1 MLSKKNFVGSFYRLK
16 NNDFITNEN
25 GCYLCGCNLS
35 DTNAYQSHMK
45 HHLDSV
51 RVGESNA
58 IWKSFGNVELIGL
71 TLAANQED
79 SILNL
84 ANNSDDV
91 VKITQIAIFNE
102 ALIHALID
110 PDLFPVSLGVDDEVS
125 FKRQLSTFCDKNH
138 VAIVFEMTS
147 NKVNYE
153 VVQSYN
159 CVESDEEPPAEVRR
173 SPIQPEDRIKISP
186 MLFKELTTSCS
197 PPESQGYIKLG
208 KLPDYLP
215 TVEIKSLYQ
224 VDFFPNRALTEN
236 EEKIRKSI
244 VRFEGPLTPSNYYDM
259 LTIMVQIEDIG
270 ACVSRQGTTK
280 RGRSLVK
287 VDNGYQL
294 KLSKRE
300 GRPLFLVAGDT
311 ICIRGPAPKDR
322 NYGYVQY
329 VSSTEIK
336 MTLSKAIVEKKP
348 LYSIHFYPNR
358 LAFKLQRLGLDAAK
372 KLDIIDLL
380 FPESNKIDLSN
391 QPKILP
397 LDIHH
402 KGLKEDRNQVRAVN
416 HIVAGT
422 AYPLPYVLIGFPGT
436 GKTAIIVESIYQLW
450 RMKTT
455 TRILVC
461 AQSNSV
467 CDEITERL
475 IALLPKKS
483 VQNQHNIIR
492 LFAGS
497 AAQNSFNSDDLLE
510 NSNSDDNRIP
520 CLTELYKYRIIVTT
534 LNHSGRLLQAGMK
547 SDHFTHLFIDECEN
561 ATEPSTLLPIALCS
575 SKKKINAH
583 IVLSGDPYQ
592 LGPVVRENMAEQMT
606 LGVSMLKRLSEH
618 PLYQKRIES
627 NSYDQRI
634 TCRLQKNY
642 RSHPDL
648 VKMASELFYG
658 SEMKDSIPRIGSAY
672 ERIRSLTNLD
682 ILPKKGFPI
691 LFEHVDGTPERK
703 ENCTSWYNEI
713 DALSVLHY
721 VETLLR
727 NEPQEIKESD
737 IGIVAAYKRQV
748 VHIKD
753 LLEEDNYSGIE
764 VGTVEQ
770 FQGREKPIIIL
781 STVRNGDLGFLEQR
795 ERINVMLT
803 RATGL
808 LIIIGHTKTLRKCD
822 DWRKIIDHTSD
833 ECGGEIVA
841 EYIEDVGDY
850 RC

>member
-1 MLSKKNFVGSFYRLK
+1 MSNRHTKPY
-16 NNDFITNEN
+16 
-25 GCYLCGCNLS
+25 
-35 DTNAYQSHMK
+35 K
-45 HHLDSV
+45 HS
-51 RVGESNA
+51 
-58 IWKSFGNVELIGL
+58 NVELIAFTL
-71 TLAANQED
+71 TAKQED
-79 SILNL
+79 LILNL
-84 ANNSDDV
+84 VNNSDSV
-91 VKITQIAIFNE
+91 LNITQIAIYNE
-102 ALIHALID
+102 ALTHALIE
-110 PDLFPVSLGVDDEVS
+110 PDLFPATLGIDTEVS
-125 FKRQLSTFCDKNH
+125 YKSELNTFCAKNH
-138 VAIVFEMTS
+138 IAIVYETTL
-147 NKVNYE
+147 NNVNYE

-159 CVESDEEPPAEVRR
+159 CVQNDEEQPEEEVRR
-173 SPIQPEDRIKISP
+173 SPILPEDRIKISP
-186 MLFKELTTSCS
+186 ILFKELTTSRS
-197 PPESQGYIKLG
+197 LPESQGYIKLG

-215 TVEIKSLYQ
+215 TVAIKSLCK
-224 VDFFPNRALTEN
+224 VDFFPHPTLTEK

-270 ACVSRQGTTK
+270 ANLSMKGRTK
-280 RGRSLVK
+280 WGRSLVK
-287 VDNGYQL
+287 VDNGYIL
-294 KLSKRE
+294 KLSKSE
-300 GRPLFLVAGDT
+300 GRPLYVVAGDP
-311 ICIRGPAPKDR
+311 ICVRGPKPKDR
-322 NYGYVQY
+322 FYGYIQY
-329 VSSTEIK
+329 VSSKEIK
-336 MTLSKAIVEKKP
+336 MALSKAIIVEKKRI
-348 LYSIHFYPNR
+348 YSIQFFVNR
-358 LAFKLQRLGLDAAK
+358 LSFKLQRLALDAAK
-372 KLDIIDLL
+372 KHDIIDLL
-380 FPESNKIDLSN
+380 FPESNQIDLSD

-397 LDIHH
+397 LDIQH
-402 KGLKEDRNQVRAVN
+402 KGLKGDTNQIEAVN

-450 RMKTT
+450 RLKTT

-475 IALLPKKS
+475 VALLPKKS
-483 VQNQHNIIR
+483 VQQQHNIIR

-497 AAQNSFNSDDLLE
+497 ATQNSFSSTDVLE
-510 NSNSDDNRIP
+510 NSNSDDSRIP

-534 LNHSGRLLQAGMK
+534 LNHSGRLLQAGLD
-547 SDHFTHLFIDECEN
+547 SNHFTHLFIDECEN
-561 ATEPSTLLPIALCS
+561 ATESTTLLPIALCS
-575 SKKKINAH
+575 SKKRINAH

-592 LGPVVRENMAEQMT
+592 LGPVVREYMAEQMT
-606 LGVSMLKRLSEH
+606 MGVSMLKRLSEH
-618 PLYQKRIES
+618 PLYQKRTES

-634 TCRLQKNY
+634 TCRLRNNY

-658 SEMKDSIPRIGSAY
+658 NEMNDSIPRIGTAY
-672 ERIRSLTNLD
+672 ERIRWLTNID

-703 ENCTSWYNEI
+703 DNCTSWYNEI

-721 VETLLR
+721 VETLLKI
-727 NEPQEIKESD
+727 EPQEIKQSD
-737 IGIVAAYKRQV
+737 IGIIAAYKRQV

-753 LLEEDNYSGIE
+753 SLDEGNFSEIE

-808 LIIIGHTKTLRKCD
+808 LIIIGHTKTLRKND

-841 EYIEDVGDY
+841 DYIEDVGDY